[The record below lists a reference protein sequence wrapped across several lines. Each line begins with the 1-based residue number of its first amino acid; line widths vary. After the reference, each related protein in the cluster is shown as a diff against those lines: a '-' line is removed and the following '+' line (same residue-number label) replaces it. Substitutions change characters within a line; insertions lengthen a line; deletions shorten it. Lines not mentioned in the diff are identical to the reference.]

1 MTNLWVFGDSFVSDK
16 NHWYYY
22 NKQGDKWICPDW
34 HWPRQLGCKLGAE
47 TVAGA
52 SLPGVSNEWIG
63 YQISEYLNKNKFQ
76 KDDYIVVVSTSIH
89 RRWFIQE
96 HPSLGNLYVNNM
108 SKLVPSRT
116 YKAIELYKEEFTEQ
130 HEKLSEIYYQWFLTW
145 VREILKPYK
154 FCLLPG
160 FESTRLHHV
169 PNDWGMVQAEEA
181 EFKNRADDKWM
192 QEKIWDGSDKRL
204 GHFSRCNHDILSD
217 KIAKYFKTGELVN
230 FQTDFKKSLFTCE
243 QDLIDYKI
251 DA

>member
-1 MTNLWVFGDSFVSDK
+1 VSNLWVFGDSFVSDK
-16 NHWYYY
+16 NHWYFY
-22 NKQGDKWICPDW
+22 NEKGGEWKCPDW
-34 HWPRQLGCKLGAE
+34 HWPRQLCTKLGTE
-47 TVAGA
+47 SVAGA

-63 YQISEYLNKNKFQ
+63 YQISEYRNKNKFK

-89 RRWFIQE
+89 RRWLLKE
-96 HPSLGNLYVNNM
+96 PSLGNLYVNNL
-108 SKLVPSRT
+108 KRLLPKNTFRAVQ
-116 YKAIELYKEEFTEQ
+116 LYQEEFTEQ
-130 HEKLSEIYYQWFLTW
+130 HEKLSEIYYEWFLTW
-145 VREILKPYK
+145 VREILKNYK

-160 FESTRLHHV
+160 FDSTRLHHV

-181 EFKNRADDKWM
+181 EFKNCADDKWM

-230 FQTDFKKSLFTCE
+230 FQTDFKRSLFTCE

-251 DA
+251 EL